1 MLIKQL
7 QEQHYYQYMHQL
19 YQQQQCASG
28 DNNTIEMSA
37 HSNAE
42 DNTEEERE
50 TSLTEPG
57 KETELTIEASLNS
70 LALGRP
76 MQEMMD
82 EAEEA
87 NMWTRKDIN
96 EFKDTIRKEE
106 SDAIIKIG
114 HGETVTGK
122 LLIRASSFIILYYI
136 FDLFSSGADPR

>member
-1 MLIKQL
+1 
-7 QEQHYYQYMHQL
+7 MHQL

-28 DNNTIEMSA
+28 DNNTIEMS
-37 HSNAE
+37 
-42 DNTEEERE
+42 DNTNVEDSHEEEHE

-70 LALGRP
+70 LVLDRP

-114 HGETVTGK
+114 HGETVTGT
-122 LLIRASSFIILYYI
+122 
-136 FDLFSSGADPR
+136 

>member
-1 MLIKQL
+1 
-7 QEQHYYQYMHQL
+7 MHQL

-37 HSNAE
+37 NTNVE
-42 DNTEEERE
+42 DSHEEEHE

-57 KETELTIEASLNS
+57 KEKELTIEASLNS
-70 LALGRP
+70 LVLDRP

-114 HGETVTGK
+114 HGETVTGT
-122 LLIRASSFIILYYI
+122 LHLFI
-136 FDLFSSGADPR
+136 